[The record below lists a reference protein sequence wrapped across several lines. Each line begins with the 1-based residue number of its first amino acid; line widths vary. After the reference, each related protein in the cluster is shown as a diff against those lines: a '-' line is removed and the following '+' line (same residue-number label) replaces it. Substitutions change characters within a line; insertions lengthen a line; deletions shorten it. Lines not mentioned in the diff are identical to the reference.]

1 MITNKDIQKA
11 FDFLRDSAVEA
22 AQNRAN
28 RVYME
33 EYRKS
38 LKAQIMA
45 EHNTLP
51 VNGQEREAYKDERYL
66 AHLDAMKEAIFE
78 DEKVR
83 FLMEA
88 AKIQKGS
95 KESNRA
101 KVGKVSWDQVKA
113 IAEDKMPDL
122 NCFTVES
129 AMKMVAGTASSM
141 GLTVEGKA
149 PWEN

>member
-22 AQNRAN
+22 AQCRAN
-28 RVYME
+28 RVYLE

-51 VNGQEREAYKDERYL
+51 VNAQEREAYKNVAYI
-66 AHLDAMKEAIFE
+66 AHLEALKEAVFE
-78 DEKVR
+78 DEKIR

-88 AKIQKGS
+88 AKIRISAWQTM
-95 KESNRA
+95 
-101 KVGKVSWDQVKA
+101 VKA
-113 IAEDKMPDL
+113 QDISL
-122 NCFTVES
+122 
-129 AMKMVAGTASSM
+129 
-141 GLTVEGKA
+141 
-149 PWEN
+149 